1 MKKIVHLIKIMK
13 GTNELIRILIRFHV
27 KIEIFR
33 TLSCPL
39 QSTFKLRKNM
49 LICELW
55 AHFRQFNQVIG
66 LRFLGGRLLLIELSS
81 APQKG
86 NAELLRYSYLM

>member
-1 MKKIVHLIKIMK
+1 
-13 GTNELIRILIRFHV
+13 
-27 KIEIFR
+27 
-33 TLSCPL
+33 
-39 QSTFKLRKNM
+39 M

-86 NAELLRYSYLM
+86 NAELFIPQTCKLLMAPFYILKVSNQGFSFPSKSSFLRLKHPLKIVVNLNCCDART